1 MRFFLLQWHGSRRW
15 FLRDKSLRPTV
26 RSLRGLCRAGFLL
39 FALMIAADLAGILD
53 TNASHTYPYRRLGQ
67 NPRALALGNTGISY
81 SNDEMALFYNPA
93 GLGAVENSW
102 VEILP
107 IAVEGSD
114 AGIELISDV
123 AGGALGTTAELVA
136 KYTDQE
142 IHLRGFFYPHIL
154 INFSP
159 GFTIGAAYFLETTQ
173 EITLFSITNAD
184 VFFREDKGTA
194 LGLAFPL
201 FDGKVLFGLSTRSI
215 TRTAGE
221 QENIDPSNAAFGG
234 TIDIE
239 LMSGPTVGVA
249 AETGEATG
257 FDVGIIWRMESFP
270 SLRGQFGLVVQ
281 NIGDVEFDGITGAG
295 SKIPQE
301 ISLGWAFHPRLTPA
315 IPMLIALEYRD
326 LTQDIN
332 DDGRTPVRTSDGSA
346 AKRTHFGIEIGFL
359 PLDGS
364 TNLITVRAGINGDS
378 PSYGVE
384 FSLWHAFTIQYVIFY
399 EEFGKGAGQDSR
411 KRQLL
416 QFNLLGF

>member
-15 FLRDKSLRPTV
+15 FLRDKSLRHTV

-346 AKRTHFGIEIGFL
+346 AKRTHFG
-359 PLDGS
+359 
-364 TNLITVRAGINGDS
+364 
-378 PSYGVE
+378 
-384 FSLWHAFTIQYVIFY
+384 
-399 EEFGKGAGQDSR
+399 
-411 KRQLL
+411 
-416 QFNLLGF
+416 